1 MTKQDAVDYLEQVL
15 DNWNSWQEHHHK
27 LVRALE
33 VLLEAIRNEQIGTQD
48 TR

>member
-33 VLLEAIRNEQIGTQD
+33 VLLEALKDEKLDRQ
-48 TR
+48 